1 MTRDLT
7 PTAFFDLGDCQ
18 FADLFDGLEF
28 VWQAIAQIDSYLK
41 NKIGGAGHRIEAT
54 VMDGAF
60 IAEGD
65 VVIGPGTVIEPGA
78 YIAGPAF
85 IGAHCQ
91 IRQGAYIRGNAL
103 IGDGCVVGHSSEIK
117 NAVLLSGAGAP
128 HFNYVG
134 DSILGCDVN
143 LGAGTK
149 LSNLTVLSAK
159 DPKTGKR
166 PTIHLTIDG
175 QLYDTDLAKFG
186 AIIGDS
192 AQTGCNTV
200 LNPGVLLG
208 PRTLVY
214 ANTSLPK
221 GYYPSDSIIKL
232 RQTIEISVSRV
243 VG

>member
-1 MTRDLT
+1 MIRDLT
-7 PTAFFDLGDCQ
+7 PTAFFDLNGCQ
-18 FADLFDGLEF
+18 FTDLFDELEF
-28 VWQAIAQIDSYLK
+28 VWQAVAQIGSYLREK
-41 NKIGGAGHRIEAT
+41 VGGAGHRIEAD
-54 VMDGAF
+54 VMDGAYF
-60 IAEGD
+60 AEGD
-65 VVIGPGTVIEPGA
+65 IVIGPGTVVEPGA
-78 YIAGPAF
+78 YIGGTTL
-85 IGAHCQ
+85 IGANCQ

-103 IGDGCVVGHSSEIK
+103 IGDGCVVGHNSEIK

-175 QLYDTDLAKFG
+175 QVYDTGLAKFG

-192 AQTGCNTV
+192 AQTGCNSV

-208 PRTLVY
+208 PRSLVY

-232 RQTIEISVSRV
+232 RQTIEISERRL